1 MTGTLVGPVPGT
13 PGDLCLDID
22 DGGFGCAD
30 VEQAFVEMAARWA
43 REVDRETLAPGSVP
57 VTPVVAAQWASD
69 DAVVAQRELN
79 RAMAGQLGA
88 LAELFVVARTHPQ
101 LYVTPEGMDA
111 RDAVELAERSAALDA
126 GLQLHLS
133 ANQVRNRAHEGQV
146 LADSLPRLW
155 AEPPELRHARAMV
168 DRRVGVE
175 PAPDG
180 MAWIHAYL
188 SAPDAM
194 LIKRR
199 LDLTAKN
206 IAKTQAHTARLSPVA
221 LYDDGRVILGDD
233 IRA

>member
-1 MTGTLVGPVPGT
+1 MDEATGTQVDPIPGASGDPLVG
-13 PGDLCLDID
+13 CD
-22 DGGFGCAD
+22 DGECGLGD
-30 VEQAFVEMAARWA
+30 TDLSVDELAARWEWESA
-43 REVDRETLAPGSVP
+43 REAFGPGMAPI
-57 VTPVVAAQWASD
+57 TPVVAAQWAID

-88 LAELFVVARTHPQ
+88 LAELFEVARTHPQ

-111 RDAVELAERSAALDA
+111 RDALELAERSAALDA

-146 LADSLPRLW
+146 LTDRLR
-155 AEPPELRHARAMV
+155 AEPPELRHARAVV
-168 DRRVGVE
+168 DRRVVLE

-206 IAKTQAHTARLSPVA
+206 
-221 LYDDGRVILGDD
+221 
-233 IRA
+233 